1 MSGALTILVS
11 CYGLILWLRRNHEM
25 SRRLRAFAC
34 VLVLAVGLSL
44 VASVASFLLREVIA
58 SHFSAVDVRAQ
69 IIRFVGNIKVTGCK
83 VNFGW
88 TKPWTLQPE

>member
-11 CYGLILWLRRNHEM
+11 CYGLLILWLNRRPRDHEM

-34 VLVLAVGLSL
+34 VLVVAVGLSL

-69 IIRFVGNIKVTGCK
+69 IIRLV
-83 VNFGW
+83 
-88 TKPWTLQPE
+88 